1 MIVYQNN
8 YKDFKFSC
16 IDMDYEIDSIV
27 FSELSWQFK
36 E

>member
-27 FSELSWQFK
+27 LVS
-36 E
+36 

>member
-8 YKDFKFSC
+8 YKDFKFLC

-27 FSELSWQFK
+27 LVS
-36 E
+36 